1 MSNETENKKAHII
14 TISNEK
20 GGTGKSTI
28 SMHLAIKLMQEGYS
42 VATFD
47 LDGRQGSLSK
57 YIDNRIKY
65 CEAKGL
71 ELPVP
76 AHTRVYPEDNHY
88 LLPQAREKLSFQIF
102 EAAGKFDAV
111 IIDTPGT
118 KNYLFEEAH
127 KYADT
132 VITPISDS
140 LIDLNVLADIDYD
153 SERIRMPGHYAN
165 YIWDIKK
172 YLASQGKSYLNWI
185 VVGNKLSSYNSKN
198 KALVFS
204 YLERLSKLYG
214 FRFASGLKDR
224 VIYKELFLEGLTVL
238 DMNNDTLKMKM
249 TMSHLSAKRE
259 IRALA
264 EFISPEES

>member
-1 MSNETENKKAHII
+1 MSTENNKKAHII

-28 SMHLAIKLMQEGYS
+28 SMHLAIKLMMEGFS

-57 YIDNRIKY
+57 YIDNRKHY
-65 CEAKGL
+65 CEGNQID
-71 ELPVP
+71 LPIP
-76 AHTRVYPEDNHY
+76 EHYRIYPEDNYY
-88 LLPQAREKLSFQIF
+88 LIPQAREKLSFQIY
-102 EAAGKFDAV
+102 EAASKFDAI
-111 IIDTPGT
+111 IIDTPGS

-127 KYADT
+127 KYSDT

-140 LIDLNVLADIDYD
+140 LIDLNVLADIDI
-153 SERIRMPGHYAN
+153 ETNRIRMPGHYAN
-165 YIWDIKK
+165 FIWDTKK

-185 VVGNKLSSYNSKN
+185 VTGNKLSSYNSKN
-198 KALVFS
+198 KATVFT

-214 FRFASGLKDR
+214 FRFTHGLKDR

-238 DMNNDTLKMKM
+238 DMQNEKLKMKM
-249 TMSHLSAKRE
+249 TISHLAAKRE
-259 IRALA
+259 IKALA
-264 EFISPEES
+264 EFICPPEAR